1 MAIHEP
7 TQFTPEA
14 SDLFHGLVQDIKDIL
29 GPSSGI
35 NSADVDDKEL
45 RSVME
50 EYLSNENEWQKYAH
64 ADASRPYT
72 RNLVDKGN
80 GKSNLVRHSKPEY
93 ETLLTTSKLILVWSP
108 GKASPVHDHSGAHCL
123 MKVLKGSLKET
134 LYAWPD
140 QSLIKQGIS
149 APPAV
154 MKETI
159 YNANEVAYMSD
170 TVGLHRISN
179 PNPNEFA
186 VSLHCNGQVLSS
198 MRPSLQQAQQN
209 VLRFWPA
216 LFPLLLVVT
225 SALST
230 VTIPARHSLFVN
242 AVAWLAV
249 ALYYGVKVGIRSG
262 KRSPYKRRLTWS
274 SGILY
279 ALAQICER
287 ASSDRDSLWWSQS
300 LLPVAIYLLIRT
312 ASDESHTSNPP
323 SDQPSTLKRIRA
335 TGTIRLL
342 TITTGSSVVALACAF
357 VRFYIGV
364 LGICSVLFT
373 AGALLLLEYSL
384 HHDEESRH
392 SPPTTPIGLILK
404 PAPQL
409 PEEASEEAMIT
420 IRDMAAAV
428 AVVCCI
434 ASMFSENFK
443 RYEWTYRPQSGPVDS
458 QKASLKLV
466 MVLYNQW
473 NSTDDLIGII
483 LSAAKA
489 LLLTAMFVSF
499 PVESPIEALG
509 PLAQA
514 DRSSH
519 PIDQLV
525 KSADAQFSELLN
537 SQSSTLAEAVAE
549 YRRRYGLPPP
559 PKFDIWYEYAKRK
572 GVQLIDEFD
581 TIHNQLL
588 PFWAVE
594 PSVIRSRVT
603 EAIGYQ
609 NMLMALLVRN
619 GEVITGEG
627 GEDWQ
632 IRATMGMM
640 NETVRHL
647 PDMDLPFNVHD
658 EPRVILPS
666 DHLAHLVNIAK
677 SKRMPAAFAN
687 KHPLNEFSARPKD
700 MSDGKRIKEVKTTR
714 FNKFAHQHTWSHSR
728 ASCPPD
734 SPARD
739 FEENSRD
746 NITAYAFGDLG
757 FVYNHT
763 AFSDICNSPSLR
775 ETYGFFDR
783 PNAFNIVQDLFPIF
797 SQSKISS
804 FQDII
809 YPSPWYWAGKV
820 DYDSHKD
827 MSWEKKTNQMYWRGS
842 TTGGFSRNG
851 GWRHQHRQRVVRK
864 MSAPDTTR
872 ILEDKGEAGE
882 HKWLSKD
889 VPRKEY
895 ADMVDVQFSHVG
907 QCDPGDCDAQKEF
920 FNVGE
925 RVDQED
931 AWKYKFL
938 LDMDGNAFSGRFY
951 AFLKSHSLVHKMSI
965 FQEWHMDWLKPW
977 VHYVPISLK
986 GDEWLESVR
995 YFASEPS
1002 GKEQAPKLAKQGT
1015 EWAKKAL
1022 RNEDFEV
1029 WFFRLLLEY
1038 GRIIDDN
1045 REVIGYPGP

>member
-1 MAIHEP
+1 
-7 TQFTPEA
+7 
-14 SDLFHGLVQDIKDIL
+14 
-29 GPSSGI
+29 
-35 NSADVDDKEL
+35 
-45 RSVME
+45 
-50 EYLSNENEWQKYAH
+50 
-64 ADASRPYT
+64 
-72 RNLVDKGN
+72 
-80 GKSNLVRHSKPEY
+80 
-93 ETLLTTSKLILVWSP
+93 
-108 GKASPVHDHSGAHCL
+108 
-123 MKVLKGSLKET
+123 
-134 LYAWPD
+134 
-140 QSLIKQGIS
+140 
-149 APPAV
+149 
-154 MKETI
+154 
-159 YNANEVAYMSD
+159 
-170 TVGLHRISN
+170 
-179 PNPNEFA
+179 
-186 VSLHCNGQVLSS
+186 

-572 GVQLIDEFD
+572 GIQLIDEFD

>member
-1 MAIHEP
+1 
-7 TQFTPEA
+7 
-14 SDLFHGLVQDIKDIL
+14 
-29 GPSSGI
+29 
-35 NSADVDDKEL
+35 
-45 RSVME
+45 
-50 EYLSNENEWQKYAH
+50 
-64 ADASRPYT
+64 
-72 RNLVDKGN
+72 
-80 GKSNLVRHSKPEY
+80 
-93 ETLLTTSKLILVWSP
+93 
-108 GKASPVHDHSGAHCL
+108 
-123 MKVLKGSLKET
+123 
-134 LYAWPD
+134 
-140 QSLIKQGIS
+140 
-149 APPAV
+149 
-154 MKETI
+154 
-159 YNANEVAYMSD
+159 
-170 TVGLHRISN
+170 
-179 PNPNEFA
+179 
-186 VSLHCNGQVLSS
+186 

-216 LFPLLLVVT
+216 FFPFLLILT

-230 VTIPARHSLFVN
+230 VTTPARHSLFVN
-242 AVAWLAV
+242 AVAWLVV
-249 ALYYGVKVGIRSG
+249 ALYYAFKVGVQLG
-262 KRSPYKRRLTWS
+262 KGSLYRRRLTWS
-274 SGILY
+274 SGVLY

-287 ASSDRDSLWWSQS
+287 ASDDRDALWWSQS
-300 LLPVAIYLLIRT
+300 LLPAAIYLLVRI
-312 ASDESHTSNPP
+312 ASDDSHTSNPP
-323 SDQPSTLKRIRA
+323 SDHLSTLTRTRA
-335 TGTIRLL
+335 TATIRLL
-342 TITTGSSVVALACAF
+342 SITTGISAVALGCAF
-357 VRFYIGV
+357 VRFHIGV
-364 LGICSVLFT
+364 LGLCSVFFT

-384 HHDEESRH
+384 HHDEEGRH
-392 SPPTTPIGLILK
+392 SPPTTPNGLMF
-404 PAPQL
+404 APQL
-409 PEEASEEAMIT
+409 SEGASEEAMIT
-420 IRDMAAAV
+420 MRDMAAV
-428 AVVCCI
+428 IAVVCLL
-434 ASMFSENFK
+434 ASMSTENFK
-443 RYEWTYRPQSGPVDS
+443 RYEWTYRPQSGPINS
-458 QKASLKLV
+458 QNANLKLV

-483 LSAAKA
+483 LGAAKA
-489 LLLTAMFVSF
+489 LFLTVMTRRQGALDVSLLTLLSTLISRAVFSHSLWNFWLTAVYTLATLIIFDDPQTF
-499 PVESPIEALG
+499 PIFPSSRRRMKAKQLMTLLAACSLLFFCYDASSSHRLFSHRRQFAPFAAEPPIDALG
-509 PLAQA
+509 PLVQV

-519 PIDQLV
+519 PIDQLI
-525 KSADAQFSELLN
+525 KSADAQFQDLLG
-537 SQSSTLAEAVAE
+537 SQSSTLAEAVGE

-559 PKFDIWYEYAKRK
+559 PNFDIWYEYAKRK
-572 GVQLIDEFD
+572 GVQLIDEYD
-581 TIHNQLL
+581 AIHNQLL

-603 EAIGYQ
+603 EAIGYK
-609 NMLMALLVRN
+609 NMLMTLLVRN
-619 GEVITGEG
+619 GEVVKSEG
-627 GEDWQ
+627 GADWQ
-632 IRATMGMM
+632 VQATMGMM
-640 NETVRHL
+640 NETVRYL

-658 EPRVILPS
+658 EPRVIVPS

-687 KHPLNEFSARPKD
+687 KHPLNAFSARPKD
-700 MSDGKRIKEVKTTR
+700 MSDGKRIREVKTTR
-714 FNKFAHQHTWSHSR
+714 FNRFAHQHTWSHSR

-739 FEENSRD
+739 FEEISRD

-827 MSWEKKTNQMYWRGS
+827 MPWEKKQNQMYWRGS

-851 GWRHQHRQRVVRK
+851 GWRRQHRQRVVRK

-872 ILEDKGEAGE
+872 ILEDRGEGGE

-889 VPRKEY
+889 VSRKDY
-895 ADMVDVQFSHVG
+895 KDIVDVNFSHVG
-907 QCDPGDCDAQKEF
+907 QCDPGDCKAQKDF
-920 FNVGE
+920 FSVGE
-925 RVDQED
+925 RVDQQD

-977 VHYVPISLK
+977 VHYVPITLR

-1002 GKEQAPKLAKQGT
+1002 GKEQAPRLAKQGT
-1015 EWAKKAL
+1015 EWANKAL

-1045 REVIGYPGP
+1045 REVIGYPGT